1 MPLFGEIAAL
11 ATALLW
17 SGSSLLFASATGRVG
32 SFHVNITRLVLA
44 SGLLGLALMVIRP
57 EVSLAPVQV
66 GLLAASGVV
75 GLAIGD
81 SFLFR
86 AYREQGARLTMLVMS
101 LAPAF
106 SALLSYWFLG
116 EEISLTGAMGI
127 AVTIAG
133 IGMVVLQRSP
143 GAERPGWTLSG
154 GMAYSLIAAAGQGGG
169 LVLAKMAFSHSPV
182 DGFLAALVRIL
193 ASIVILAPLL
203 LLRARWRETA
213 GRFRRDRRALLLT
226 AGGSVLG
233 PFLGIS
239 LSLIAVMHTSVG
251 VAATLM
257 ATVPVMMLPIA
268 RYVFQEKLTRRAIL
282 GAVVAVAGVAM
293 LFLR

>member
-1 MPLFGEIAAL
+1 MPMLGEIAAL
-11 ATALLW
+11 LTALLW

-32 SFHVNITRLVLA
+32 SFHVNITRLIFA
-44 SGLLGLALMVIRP
+44 AGLLGIAVLLLRP
-57 EVSLAPVQV
+57 ESPVTIRQM

-75 GLAIGD
+75 GLAVGD

-86 AYREQGARLTMLVMS
+86 AYREQGARLTMLIMS
-101 LAPAF
+101 IAPAF
-106 SALLSYWFLG
+106 AALLGYWFLG
-116 EEISLTGAMGI
+116 EDLAPLGVFGMAI
-127 AVTIAG
+127 TITG

-143 GAERPGWTLSG
+143 SAPSWALSSG
-154 GMAYSLIAAAGQGGG
+154 ILYALIAALGQGGG
-169 LVLAKMAFSHSPV
+169 LVLAKVAFNEGPV
-182 DGFLAALVRIL
+182 DGFLAALIRIL
-193 ASIVILAPLL
+193 ASIVVLLPLL
-203 LLRARWRETA
+203 LARGRWRETL
-213 GRFRRDRRALLLT
+213 RLFDRDRRALVLT

-268 RYVFQEKLTRRAIL
+268 RFVFRETLTWRAIA
-282 GAVVAVAGVAM
+282 GAVVAVAGVAL